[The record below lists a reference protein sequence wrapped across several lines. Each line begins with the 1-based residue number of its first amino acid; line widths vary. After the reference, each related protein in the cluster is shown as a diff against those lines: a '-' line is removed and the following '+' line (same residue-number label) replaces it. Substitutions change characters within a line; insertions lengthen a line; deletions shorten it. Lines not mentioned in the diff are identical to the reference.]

1 MFSSMYMKAKKGDFV
16 KDLSKQKRSLG
27 LVECIDERTNMMLVK
42 FPKVNRTQW
51 VVWRNYGQYRVI

>member
-27 LVECIDERTNMMLVK
+27 LVEHIDERTNMMLIK

-51 VVWRNYGQYRVI
+51 VVWKNYGQYKVV